1 MDNVKHH
8 LLRKF
13 SRNNKKM
20 PIFTSNDDQQDS
32 ISTNI
37 EDQEPA
43 PNGELILR
51 LIPGRQESNI
61 HGGIS
66 GGWVAAR
73 MDEAAE
79 SVASKIAD
87 GRVANVSMDS
97 MVFMSPIRVGTAV
110 CVYTKLED
118 IGKSSIKIN
127 VEVWTRT
134 LSEQERRKVVDAT
147 FVYVA
152 VDEHGR
158 IRNVPR

>member
-1 MDNVKHH
+1 MT
-8 LLRKF
+8 
-13 SRNNKKM
+13 
-20 PIFTSNDDQQDS
+20 IFTHNDNTHDA
-32 ISTNI
+32 ISSNI

-43 PNGELILR
+43 PNGELSLR
-51 LIPGRQESNI
+51 LIPGHQETNI

-97 MVFMSPIRVGTAV
+97 MVFMSPIRVGTTV

-127 VEVWTRT
+127 VEVWTRNFT
-134 LSEQERRKVVDAT
+134 EQERRKVVDAT

-152 VDEHGR
+152 VDEYGR

>member
-1 MDNVKHH
+1 MNI
-8 LLRKF
+8 F
-13 SRNNKKM
+13 SNNSK
-20 PIFTSNDDQQDS
+20 TADDSSSN
-32 ISTNI
+32 T

-43 PNGELILR
+43 PNGELSLR
-51 LIPGRQESNI
+51 LIPGRQDTNI

-79 SVASKIAD
+79 SVASKIAQ

-97 MVFMSPIRVGTAV
+97 MVFMSPIRVGAAV

-127 VEVWTRT
+127 VEMWTRN
-134 LSEQERRKVVDAT
+134 LGEEEERRKVVDAT

-152 VDEHGR
+152 IDEQGR

>member
-1 MDNVKHH
+1 MT
-8 LLRKF
+8 
-13 SRNNKKM
+13 
-20 PIFTSNDDQQDS
+20 IFTSNDNHQQNA
-32 ISTNI
+32 ISSNI

-43 PNGELILR
+43 PNGDLSLR
-51 LIPGRQESNI
+51 LIPGRQETNI

-79 SVASKIAD
+79 SVASQIAD

-97 MVFMSPIRVGTAV
+97 MVFMSPIRVGTVV
-110 CVYTKLED
+110 CIYTKLED

-127 VEVWTRT
+127 VEVWTRN
-134 LSEQERRKVVDAT
+134 LAEQERRKVVDAT

-158 IRNVPR
+158 IRDVPR